1 MISTNQSTVSE
12 EIWTSADLPPI
23 SAVPQVVS
31 REEAVSVE
39 AGSETELEC
48 VATGNPQPVI
58 TWRRLGSARQEHQ
71 VTSLSLSLDFINW
84 IIQ

>member
-1 MISTNQSTVSE
+1 M
-12 EIWTSADLPPI
+12 
-23 SAVPQVVS
+23 PQVVS

-58 TWRRLGSARQEHQ
+58 TWRRLGNAKQEHQ
-71 VTSLSLSLDFINW
+71 VTSLSLSLDFIN
-84 IIQ
+84 